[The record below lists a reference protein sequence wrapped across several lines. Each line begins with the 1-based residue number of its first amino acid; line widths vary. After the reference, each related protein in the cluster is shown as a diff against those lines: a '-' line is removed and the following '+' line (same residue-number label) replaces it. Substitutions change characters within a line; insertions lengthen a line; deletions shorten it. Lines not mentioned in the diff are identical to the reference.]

1 MFEQLVNNSQIF
13 LIIFARVFAFLAA
26 APLFSSTGFPGIA
39 RVGLAFFSSAVVFP
53 WVSAAYSVPDT
64 GLGYVFILLGEAFIG
79 LIIAFVIL
87 AFFSMFQI
95 SGELFGFQMGFN
107 AASVYDPLAQQELP
121 LMGQFVNN
129 MAILIFLV
137 TSGLVKIFYVGI
149 YYSFKYLKAID
160 IATTRDSFLK
170 MFSSLI
176 GGVFSSAFVLA
187 LPIVSVLI
195 LVTVSM
201 GIMGKAAPQMNLLMM
216 GFPISISVGFIILM
230 LFIPFLAEYADSF
243 FSYLYRALV
252 NSFSTGSAL

>member
-26 APLFSSTGFPGIA
+26 APLFSSTGFPGVA
-39 RVGLAFFSSAVVFP
+39 RVGLGFFSAMVVFP
-53 WVSAAYSVPDT
+53 WVSSSYAIPDT
-64 GLGYVFILLGEAFIG
+64 GLAYIFILLGESLIG
-79 LIIAFVIL
+79 LIIAFIVL
-87 AFFSMFQI
+87 AFFSVFQI
-95 SGELFGFQMGFN
+95 AGELFGFQMGFN

-129 MAILIFLV
+129 IAILIFLV
-137 TSGLVKIFYVGI
+137 SSGMVKIFYVGI

-160 IATTRDSFLK
+160 IATTRDSFLALF
-170 MFSSLI
+170 MRLLGSLFSS
-176 GGVFSSAFVLA
+176 GFVLA
-187 LPIVSVLI
+187 LPIVCVLI

-230 LFIPFLAEYADSF
+230 LFIPFMAEYVDSF
-243 FSYLYRALV
+243 FAYLYRALV
-252 NSFSTGSAL
+252 NSFSTGSVI